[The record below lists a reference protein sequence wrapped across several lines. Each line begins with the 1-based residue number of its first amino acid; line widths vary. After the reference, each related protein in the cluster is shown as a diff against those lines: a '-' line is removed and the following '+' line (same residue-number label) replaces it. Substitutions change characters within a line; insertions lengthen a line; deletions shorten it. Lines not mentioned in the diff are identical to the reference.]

1 MCVCVHVCKYVMR
14 TLSIFFLNHIGLN
27 GRLVVPNLVD
37 LAIVSIL
44 SF

>member
-1 MCVCVHVCKYVMR
+1 MCACVQVRHEN

-27 GRLVVPNLVD
+27 GRLLVPNLVD